1 MNLARTFFLRS
12 LRFHLRSHIG
22 TMLGVAV
29 ATAVLV
35 GALAVGDSMRESLR
49 DLNLQRIGQTDFALA
64 GKDRLFRAELAR
76 DLSDPQTTAASVL
89 FLPGTASNPDA
100 SARANHVQILGVDE
114 HFWSLAPSPSNLKID
129 GVMVNSALAEQLRI
143 KAGDSIVL
151 RIHKPS
157 LVSGEAPISPREQ
170 TSVSLRVP
178 VAGVVRGDHFGS
190 FSLQATQTTPLNA
203 YVPIAT
209 LQAALEEPGKANL
222 LLIHAP
228 KENVTN
234 LTSRLQNTWRLADA
248 ELSTRDVPDGA
259 ELRSD
264 RVFLDPPVVETVLK
278 TVTNAHLVSTYFVN
292 ELRAGTNSTPYSMV
306 AGIGEPIVSG
316 DMRDDEIIINQWL
329 ADDLQAKVGD
339 DLQLT
344 YLVLGDA
351 QHLDVKQNRFKIRQ
365 IVPLEGR
372 AADKTLMP
380 DFPGIA
386 KAEKTENWDAGFA
399 IDMKKIRPKD
409 EEYWKQF
416 RGTPKAFVTLNA
428 AKKMWGN
435 RFGDYTAI
443 RFSTNDV
450 AAVSTAITQK
460 LQPSTLGFAFQPL
473 RQRAL
478 NAAAQSEDFGQLFLA
493 FSFFLI
499 VAALILMALL
509 FQFGLEQRATET
521 GTLLAIG
528 WRAPLV
534 RQFIL
539 VEGVVVAI
547 VGAVIGVIGG
557 LLYANGI
564 LYGLKTIWHGAVGT
578 SALEFH
584 VSPLTILIGL
594 FASVLLALLVI
605 WFVLKRQSKRPARE
619 LLERGSEN
627 ELAITDKKRSWSKW
641 IALGSLIAAV
651 ALIGMA
657 LAQKQSASAET
668 FFGSG
673 ALLLICGLAA
683 VTVWLRRLSAF
694 AHTTVLDARS
704 LAIRSCA
711 RRRKRSLATIALL
724 ACGTF
729 LIVAVEANKLSA
741 TAETERSSGTG
752 GFALVGESSL
762 PVVQDLNRKAG
773 REFFGLDEAQL
784 HDVSVL
790 QLRVRDGDDASC
802 LNLNHPQSPRIL
814 GVSSKTLEQLHAFT
828 FTKALKGSQPGWAL
842 LRENNDAVP
851 AVADES
857 SLEWSLH
864 KAVGDVLDYTDQR
877 GRPFKIRIVGAI
889 ANSILQGNLI
899 IDESEFIKHF
909 PDESGYRM
917 FLIDTP
923 SNQVSTVA
931 ATLSRGLE
939 DRGLEV
945 TQATQRLDAYNAVQ
959 NTYLNTFQILGGLGL
974 LLGTLGLGVVVLR
987 NVLERRAELA
997 LFTAVGLRAR
1007 VLRKLI
1013 VMEHGALLLAGLLI
1027 GIVAALVAIVP
1038 ALRGPLQQV
1047 NYRGLSITLA
1057 VICVS
1062 GLIWTWV
1069 AARIALRGELLK
1081 ALRNE

>member
-1 MNLARTFFLRS
+1 
-12 LRFHLRSHIG
+12 
-22 TMLGVAV
+22 
-29 ATAVLV
+29 
-35 GALAVGDSMRESLR
+35 
-49 DLNLQRIGQTDFALA
+49 
-64 GKDRLFRAELAR
+64 
-76 DLSDPQTTAASVL
+76 
-89 FLPGTASNPDA
+89 
-100 SARANHVQILGVDE
+100 
-114 HFWSLAPSPSNLKID
+114 
-129 GVMVNSALAEQLRI
+129 
-143 KAGDSIVL
+143 
-151 RIHKPS
+151 
-157 LVSGEAPISPREQ
+157 
-170 TSVSLRVP
+170 
-178 VAGVVRGDHFGS
+178 
-190 FSLQATQTTPLNA
+190 
-203 YVPIAT
+203 
-209 LQAALEEPGKANL
+209 
-222 LLIHAP
+222 
-228 KENVTN
+228 
-234 LTSRLQNTWRLADA
+234 RLADA
-248 ELSTRDVPDGA
+248 ELSTRDVPGGA
-259 ELRSD
+259 ELRTD
-264 RVFLDPPVVETVLK
+264 RVFIDPPVVQTVLQ
-278 TVTNAHLVSTYFVN
+278 TVTNAQLVSTYFVN

-306 AGIGEPIVSG
+306 AGIGEPLVPR
-316 DMRDDEIIINQWL
+316 DMPDTEIIIDQWL
-329 ADDLQAKVGD
+329 ADDLHANVGD
-339 DLQLT
+339 ELQLT
-344 YLVLGDA
+344 YLVLTDA
-351 QHLDVKQNRFKIRQ
+351 QRLEEKHNRFKVRQ
-365 IVPLEGR
+365 IVPLEGA

-428 AKKMWGN
+428 AKNMWGN
-435 RFGDYTAI
+435 RFGDFTAI

-450 AAVSTAITQK
+450 AAVAAAVTK
-460 LQPSTLGFAFQPL
+460 NLQPSALGFAFEPI

-478 NAAAQSEDFGQLFLA
+478 NAASQSEDFGQLFLA

-534 RQFIL
+534 RRFVLI
-539 VEGVVVAI
+539 EGVFVAFMGAI
-547 VGAVIGVIGG
+547 VGVIGG
-557 LLYANGI
+557 LVYANAI

-578 SALEFH
+578 SALQFH
-584 VSPLTILIGL
+584 VSILTIVIGL
-594 FASVLLALLVI
+594 FASASLALLVI

-627 ELAITDKKRSWSKW
+627 ELSVVEQKRAWSKW
-641 IALGSLIAAV
+641 IAIGSLIAAV
-651 ALIGMA
+651 ALIGTA
-657 LAQKQSASAET
+657 LAQKQSSSAET

-673 ALLLICGLAA
+673 ALLLIAGLAA
-683 VTVWLRRLSAF
+683 VTVWLRKLGAV
-694 AHTTVLDARS
+694 AHSTALDARS
-704 LAIRSCA
+704 LAVRSCA

-741 TAETERSSGTG
+741 NSEIGPSSGTG
-752 GFALVGESSL
+752 GFSLIGESSL
-762 PVVQDLNRKAG
+762 PIVQDLNSKGG
-773 REFFGLDEAQL
+773 REFFGLDQSDML
-784 HDVSVL
+784 DVSVV

-802 LNLNHPQSPRIL
+802 LNLNHPQSARIL
-814 GVSSKTLEQLHAFT
+814 GVNSKTLEQLHAFT
-828 FTKALKGSQPGWAL
+828 FSKALKGTQPSWAL
-842 LRENNDAVP
+842 LRGQDDAVP
-851 AVADES
+851 AVADEN

-864 KAVGDVLDYTDQR
+864 NNVGDVLDYTDQR

-917 FLIDTP
+917 FLIDAPPNNATA
-923 SNQVSTVA
+923 VA
-931 ATLSRGLE
+931 AALSRGLE

-945 TQATQRLDAYNAVQ
+945 TRATQRLDAYNAVQ

-974 LLGTLGLGVVVLR
+974 LLGTAGLGVVVLR

-997 LFTAVGLRAR
+997 LFTAVGLRRR

-1013 VMEHGALLLAGLLI
+1013 IMEHGALLLAGLLI

-1038 ALRGPLQQV
+1038 ALRGPMQQV

-1057 VICVS
+1057 VVCVS